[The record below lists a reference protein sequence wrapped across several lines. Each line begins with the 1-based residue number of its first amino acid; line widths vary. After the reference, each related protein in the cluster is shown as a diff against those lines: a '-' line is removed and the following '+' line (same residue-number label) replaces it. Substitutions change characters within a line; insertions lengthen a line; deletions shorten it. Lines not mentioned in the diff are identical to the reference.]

1 MATMTQTPLLQ
12 LSMSSTHPSA
22 THMQCQLVGGW
33 PFDSKLTIL
42 VGFLVLTLTFCT

>member
-1 MATMTQTPLLQ
+1 MATMTQTPLLR

-22 THMQCQLVGGW
+22 THMQCQLVVGW

-42 VGFLVLTLTFCT
+42 VGFLVLRLTFCT